1 MARLHSPRQVPAGQA
16 AGQCLTF
23 FFTFLEVFLAFLDFL
38 EAFLAAFLDLVVFFF
53 LSWSGV
59 DNNQVS
65 IESIHQFGNRTHRQQ
80 TQGQA
85 GTVCTSVNHHH
96 HHHTQHGTDSVTRQ
110 GTGKW
115 HGPSLAPSVLSSTT
129 CTTQDPTQDQ
139 HSTNTAP
146 TQHKVIVTGLWTHL
160 LLSLLGFLGSLLC
173 LLGSF
178 LGLLLALLLGGKAS

>member
-110 GTGKW
+110 GTGSGLALLW
-115 HGPSLAPSVLSSTT
+115 HPQSSQVPPAPHRT
-129 CTTQDPTQDQ
+129 Q
-139 HSTNTAP
+139 HSTNT
-146 TQHKVIVTGLWTHL
+146 TQGHCHWTVD
-160 LLSLLGFLGSLLC
+160 SPS
-173 LLGSF
+173 S
-178 LGLLLALLLGGKAS
+178 